1 MKAIMLTKQNAHRI
15 SMVRRKDET
24 CMPRSLKSDIHS
36 ICQRIVNGLKIKLQA
51 YQDTG
56 AAINVTSSYLRVVR
70 IA

>member
-36 ICQRIVNGLKIKLQA
+36 ICQKPHLKYTLIEE
-51 YQDTG
+51 
-56 AAINVTSSYLRVVR
+56 
-70 IA
+70 